1 MQSNKAA
8 NLDIQ
13 AGQTNVEWMLLE
25 GQCLGSIQ
33 MQFKLRSKNT
43 ELKKFVENSFFALV

>member
-33 MQFKLRSKNT
+33 MQFIEKQKHW
-43 ELKKFVENSFFALV
+43 VEEIHWKQFF